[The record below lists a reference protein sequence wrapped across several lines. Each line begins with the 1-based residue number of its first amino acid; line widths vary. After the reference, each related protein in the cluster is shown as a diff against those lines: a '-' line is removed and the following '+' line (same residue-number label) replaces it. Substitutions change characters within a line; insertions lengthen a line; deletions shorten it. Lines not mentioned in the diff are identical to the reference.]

1 MHTHTA
7 LRDRVADLVPRIRE
21 EAARTEAER
30 RIPTEVLAALLDAG
44 AFALVPAAERGEN
57 GEREAEVLELVRS
70 VAAACGSTGW
80 VTAAG
85 GSVPWLL
92 DLFPPAAWERVHEQ
106 AVDPLVAFSPET
118 AGRLTGPDD
127 APVLNGTWSAV
138 TGAAHASWLLLG
150 VRRHEVPGEPGRAG
164 LALVPIGDCELSE
177 PLDTVGLTAS
187 GAQDVRVRGAAV
199 PVGSWADAEH
209 RASELRPVGTIVA
222 MALVGAAAG
231 ALVTHLEQSRQR
243 LALSHGGEDVTALD
257 LSPARIA
264 RAASLL
270 DGAALV
276 LREQAIGHH
285 DPDDQPRDP
294 FEDQLY
300 AVDRA
305 VETTGLVF
313 ASLRAHAL
321 DNDDP
326 VARLWRD
333 VRVGGYHARALI
345 SRLRAFGG

>member
-7 LRDRVADLVPRIRE
+7 LRDRVEDLVPRIRE

-44 AFALVPAAERGEN
+44 AFALVPAAQRGD
-57 GEREAEVLELVRS
+57 REAELVELVRT

-85 GSVPWLL
+85 GAVPWLL
-92 DLFPPAAWERVHEQ
+92 DLFPRPAWDRLHSDAG
-106 AVDPLVAFSPET
+106 DPLVAFSPEL
-118 AGRLTGPDD
+118 AGRLVGPEDEL
-127 APVLNGTWSAV
+127 VLNGSWTAV
-138 TGAAHASWLLLG
+138 TGAANASWLLLG
-150 VRRHEVPGEPGRAG
+150 VRRHEVRGEPGRAG
-164 LALVPIGDCELSE
+164 LALIPIGDCELSD
-177 PLDTVGLTAS
+177 PVDTVGLTAS
-187 GAQDVRVRGAAV
+187 GAQDVRVRGAAI

-209 RASELRPVGTIVA
+209 RAADLRAIGTIAA
-222 MALVGAAAG
+222 MALVGSAAG
-231 ALVTHLEQSRQR
+231 ALVTHLDQSRQR

-264 RAASLL
+264 RAASLV

-305 VETTGLVF
+305 VEATGLVF

-345 SRLRAFGG
+345 NRLRALGG

>member
-7 LRDRVADLVPRIRE
+7 LRDRVEDLVPRIRE

-44 AFALVPAAERGEN
+44 AFALVPAGERGD
-57 GEREAEVLELVRS
+57 REAELVELVRT

-85 GSVPWLL
+85 GAVPWLL
-92 DLFPPAAWERVHEQ
+92 DLFPQAAWDRLRDETG
-106 AVDPLVAFSPET
+106 DPLVAFSPEP
-118 AGRLTGPDD
+118 AGRLAGPEDEL
-127 APVLNGTWSAV
+127 VLNGRWTAV
-138 TGAAHASWLLLG
+138 TGAANASWLLLG

-164 LALVPIGDCELSE
+164 LALVPVEDCELSD
-177 PLDTVGLTAS
+177 PVDTVGLTAS
-187 GAQDVRVRGAAV
+187 GAQDVRVRGAAI

-209 RASELRPVGTIVA
+209 RGADLRAIGTIAA
-222 MALVGAAAG
+222 MALVGSAAG
-231 ALVTHLEQSRQR
+231 ALVTHLDQSRRR

-264 RAASLL
+264 RAASLV

-276 LREQAIGHH
+276 LREQATGHH

-305 VETTGLVF
+305 VEATALVF

-321 DNDDP
+321 DNGDP

-345 SRLRAFGG
+345 SRLRALGG

>member
-7 LRDRVADLVPRIRE
+7 LRDRVEDLIPRIRE

-44 AFALVPAAERGEN
+44 AFALVPAAERGA
-57 GEREAEVLELVRS
+57 REAEVLELVRA
-70 VAAACGSTGW
+70 VAGACGSTGW

-85 GSVPWLL
+85 GAVSWLL
-92 DLFPPAAWERVHEQ
+92 DLFPPAAWERLDDV
-106 AVDPLVAFSPET
+106 VDPLVAFSPELS
-118 AGRLTGPDD
+118 GRLTGPDD
-127 APVLNGTWSAV
+127 ALVLNGSWTTV
-138 TGAAHASWLLLG
+138 TGAAQASWLLLG

-164 LALVPIGDCELSE
+164 LVLVPVEDCELSE
-177 PLDTVGLTAS
+177 PVDTVGLTAS
-187 GAQDVRVRGAAV
+187 GAQDVRARGAAIR
-199 PVGSWADAEH
+199 VGSWADAEH
-209 RASELRPVGTIVA
+209 RAAQLRPVGTIAA

-276 LREQAIGHH
+276 LREQAAGHH

-305 VETTGLVF
+305 VETTALVF

-345 SRLRAFGG
+345 SRLRALG